1 MTLVKFKEKGKNLVG
16 KGIQLNK
23 YIRENE
29 TGVNRRYLKCLRK
42 VKFGRNC
49 PRTSS
54 FLVLQYNYVLCIQN
68 DPRAITMTFP
78 NTVPNIIKNERL

>member
-29 TGVNRRYLKCLRK
+29 NGLTEDILNV
-42 VKFGRNC
+42 
-49 PRTSS
+49 
-54 FLVLQYNYVLCIQN
+54 
-68 DPRAITMTFP
+68 
-78 NTVPNIIKNERL
+78 